1 MMKASDYMSKII
13 ITTDSTADISAE
25 IAKKYNIRV
34 APLHVLYND
43 EDYTDGED
51 ITPEYILERYKEK
64 GELPSTA
71 AVTPQGYHQF
81 FKKIFK
87 EGYDEIVHIAFASD
101 MSSTCQNAVIVAEEF
116 EGKVHVV
123 DSRVLSC
130 GMMLLAIR
138 ACELRDMGFS
148 GEKIAAGVSALVD
161 KNVGG
166 FILSQLEFLHKGGRC
181 SAVSLLG
188 ANLLNIK
195 PSIIV
200 NDGAMTVGK
209 KYRGKDEIVR
219 LKYMQDVI
227 DQYRDVIDTRRIV
240 MHSTCD
246 FTEKERKF
254 YKKELKK
261 LIDCDELIVSTAGC
275 VITSHCG
282 PGTFALFFMTK

>member
-1 MMKASDYMSKII
+1 MSKII
-13 ITTDSTADISAE
+13 ITTDSTADIPVE
-25 IAKKYNIRV
+25 IAEKYNIRV
-34 APLHVLYND
+34 APLHVLYDN
-43 EDYTDGED
+43 EDFTDGVD
-51 ITPEYILERYKEK
+51 ITPEYILKRYEERK
-64 GELPSTA
+64 ELPSTS
-71 AVTPQGYHQF
+71 AVTPEGYRQF

-101 MSSTCQNAVIVAEEF
+101 MSSTYQNAVITAEDF
-116 EGKVHVV
+116 DGKIHVV

-138 ACELRDMGFS
+138 ACELRDMGLS
-148 GEKIAAGVSALVD
+148 AEHIADSIRDAVG

-181 SAVSLLG
+181 SSVSLLG

-195 PSIIV
+195 PSIVV
-200 NDGAMTVGK
+200 NDGAMSVAK
-209 KYRGKDEIVR
+209 KYRGKDEVVR
-219 LKYMQDVI
+219 LKYMQDRI
-227 DQYRDVIDTRRIV
+227 EEYKDKIDTKRIV
-240 MHSTCD
+240 LHSTCD
-246 FTEKERKF
+246 FTEKDRKF